1 MSRGR
6 LSAGLVAAV
15 RAAGISDE
23 RVLEAMNATPRA
35 GFVPARNVT
44 AAYARRAHP
53 DRARAGDHAAVVV
66 GPDDR
71 GPAAGW
77 Q

>member
-6 LSAGLVAAV
+6 LSAGLMPAA

-35 GFVPARNVT
+35 GFVPARYVT
-44 AAYARRAHP
+44 AAYRDEPIPIAAL
-53 DRARAGDHAAVVV
+53 RAGCSSSRTVTPFSS
-66 GPDDR
+66 GS
-71 GPAAGW
+71 G
-77 Q
+77 